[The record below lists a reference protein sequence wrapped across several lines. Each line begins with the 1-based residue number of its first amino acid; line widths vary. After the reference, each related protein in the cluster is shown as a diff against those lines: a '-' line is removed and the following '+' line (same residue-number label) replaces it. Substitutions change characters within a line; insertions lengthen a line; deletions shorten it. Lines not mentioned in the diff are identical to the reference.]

1 MPNTKIVATLGPSS
15 DSPDVIR
22 ALLTA
27 GVNVFRLNASHGT
40 VEAMGQRIGAVRA
53 ISAEMGL
60 YTGLLLDLQGPK
72 IRLGTFESGRATLKT
87 GDAFTITTQQV
98 SGSEAKACTTYAEF
112 AGDVRPGDRVLLN
125 DGAVELRALSND
137 GVEVRFEVV
146 SGGEIGDRKG
156 INLPGVKVSAPSLT
170 RKDIADLQYGLEMD
184 VDYVALSF
192 VRTATDVMRLR
203 FLLEEREIK
212 IPIVAKIE
220 KPEACLNLDAILAEA
235 DGVMV
240 ARGDL
245 GIELALEKVPNV
257 QKSIIRKARA
267 AGKFVITAT
276 QMLETMMEK
285 PYPTRAEVSDIAN
298 AIYDGTDAVMLSGE
312 TAAGRYPVE
321 AAAMMAKIATET
333 ELNLKRAYADLDVEH
348 GASTADIIADA
359 AFRSAR
365 ASQAKSIVVF
375 TMHGGTARLVA
386 KYRPPVP
393 VIAITPFES
402 AARQMAVLY
411 GVTPLIDPEGGST
424 DELIARMEVMLRTRG
439 LVRSGDLVVITSG
452 QPIGRP
458 GTTNMIKI
466 HRIS

>member
-1 MPNTKIVATLGPSS
+1 
-15 DSPDVIR
+15 
-22 ALLTA
+22 
-27 GVNVFRLNASHGT
+27 
-40 VEAMGQRIGAVRA
+40 
-53 ISAEMGL
+53 
-60 YTGLLLDLQGPK
+60 
-72 IRLGTFESGRATLKT
+72 
-87 GDAFTITTQQV
+87 
-98 SGSEAKACTTYAEF
+98 
-112 AGDVRPGDRVLLN
+112 
-125 DGAVELRALSND
+125 
-137 GVEVRFEVV
+137 
-146 SGGEIGDRKG
+146 
-156 INLPGVKVSAPSLT
+156 
-170 RKDIADLQYGLEMD
+170 
-184 VDYVALSF
+184 
-192 VRTATDVMRLR
+192 
-203 FLLEEREIK
+203 
-212 IPIVAKIE
+212 
-220 KPEACLNLDAILAEA
+220 
-235 DGVMV
+235 MV